1 MSLTPSKMLP
11 LGAIAPNFSL
21 PDVVSRKTL
30 SLASLK
36 SEKATVVMFICNHCP
51 FVQHIISKLV
61 EVVKLYQDKGVAFIA
76 INSNNVE
83 NYQQDS
89 PDNMRENAVAL
100 GFTFPYLYDESQA
113 VAKAY
118 DAACTPDFFI
128 FNNHMACVYRG
139 RFDEATPGKM
149 NLLLPI
155 RSPRWVAILNG
166 SNSPHYLIIISRR
179 NLWLCDILLQRQF
192 HRPLLGDGLG

>member
-139 RFDEATPGKM
+139 RFDEATPGKKVVVTGKDLTEALDH
-149 NLLLPI
+149 LLTNEPI
-155 RSPRWVAILNG
+155 IADQKPSMGCNIKWK
-166 SNSPHYLIIISRR
+166 
-179 NLWLCDILLQRQF
+179 
-192 HRPLLGDGLG
+192 